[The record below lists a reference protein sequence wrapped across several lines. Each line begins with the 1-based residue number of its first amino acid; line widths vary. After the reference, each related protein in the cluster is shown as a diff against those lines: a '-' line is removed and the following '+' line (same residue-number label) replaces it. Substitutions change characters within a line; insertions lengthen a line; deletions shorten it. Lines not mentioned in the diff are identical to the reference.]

1 MKRFE
6 FHLDISAQ
14 RYLSY
19 YRGTVRQV
27 VVQCTN
33 GASVQFPASF
43 LTQFVSVN
51 GMHGDFVLTCDE
63 KNKCIGLERLPTGV
77 RSHVERLEVC
87 PPMQGQ
93 AAPPLD

>member
-6 FHLDISAQ
+6 FHLDISSD

-27 VVQCTN
+27 FVQCTN

-43 LTQFVSVN
+43 LTQFVTTSGV
-51 GMHGDFVLTCDE
+51 HGHFVLTCDE
-63 KNKCIGLERLPTGV
+63 NFKGSKMQRLTG
-77 RSHVERLEVC
+77 
-87 PPMQGQ
+87 G
-93 AAPPLD
+93 